1 MDALCTLKG
10 PDGKPLL
17 DAKGQAVQLTL
28 DPTDDFLARQQDSLG
43 KGDFQGCSEFNPLL
57 IFSQQKNNEFDAD
70 KDKSKRNLENA
81 PNRRVLVLLFRPGS
95 KVLSSKWPCPRAGK
109 KESTAVSNVSGPMAI
124 LAEAGGSPTM
134 IAHSRTQTIP
144 LRAASTSD

>member
-1 MDALCTLKG
+1 MDALCTLKS

-17 DAKGQAVQLTL
+17 DAKGQPVQLTL

-95 KVLSSKWPCPRAGK
+95 KVLSSSGLVLARK
-109 KESTAVSNVSGPMAI
+109 KESTAVSNVSGRMAI